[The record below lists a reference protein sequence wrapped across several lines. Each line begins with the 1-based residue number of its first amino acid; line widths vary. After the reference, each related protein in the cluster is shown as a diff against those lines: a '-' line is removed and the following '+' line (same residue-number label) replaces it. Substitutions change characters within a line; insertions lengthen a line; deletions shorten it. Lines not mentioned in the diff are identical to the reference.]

1 MTDLPETTRTRFR
14 IAPGDVGRYVR
25 RKSTGDVG
33 RVQRDP
39 GNGWLHPHPLKYEW
53 EIERRWRRK
62 CGGSGACRW
71 WVARFLGASEGQCS
85 GIALAPEVDLASALR
100 NARGAQLAAAPPCSA
115 CRLGDI
121 G

>member
-1 MTDLPETTRTRFR
+1 MSDLPQTT
-14 IAPGDVGRYVR
+14 GG
-25 RKSTGDVG
+25 
-33 RVQRDP
+33 
-39 GNGWLHPHPLKYEW
+39 HPVEEAVLEVM
-53 EIERRWRRK
+53 RRWRRK

>member
-53 EIERRWRRK
+53 EIDRDDLEYVTVD
-62 CGGSGACRW
+62 ACN
-71 WVARFLGASEGQCS
+71 G
-85 GIALAPEVDLASALR
+85 
-100 NARGAQLAAAPPCSA
+100 
-115 CRLGDI
+115 
-121 G
+121 